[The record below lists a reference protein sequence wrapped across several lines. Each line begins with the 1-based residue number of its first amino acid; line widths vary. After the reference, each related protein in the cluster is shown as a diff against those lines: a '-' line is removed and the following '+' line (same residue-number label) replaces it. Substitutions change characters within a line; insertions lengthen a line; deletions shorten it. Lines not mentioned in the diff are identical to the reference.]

1 MGIDFNAEFAKLNT
15 NTVGD
20 SANRLDADEY
30 QAAKNNGSIWTI
42 AEGMTA
48 EQFKEANQHCSECDT
63 NQDGIVTVSE
73 QKASI
78 ASELKNVFSA
88 CIARFFKDDIT
99 YDDSNANSAQSITQ
113 RVKARIQN
121 ALNYIQ
127 YAKDNNIDI
136 FEDNTNTG
144 VDDEDGKQI
153 EYTDDDGNTHIGYEN
168 FKRKIKTTK
177 TNSDGSVTR
186 LYDDGYLK
194 TINNNNLRL
203 ADSGKT
209 SDGTKWES
217 TYDYNEDGSFTD
229 NVNYANG
236 IKAKVAYDKNENE
249 IGEFRIT
256 AKGNYKAQAKQGETF
271 MATLTR
277 LGITNAEDIKAVAK
291 ANPKAFA
298 NKYFRVDVNDV
309 YIPKEVIANMQANG
323 TYDEDKLMGKTV

>member
-20 SANRLDADEY
+20 SANKLDADEC
-30 QAAKNNGSIWTI
+30 QAAKMNGSIWTV

-48 EQFKEANQHCSECDT
+48 EQFKEANQHCSEYDT
-63 NQDGIVTVSE
+63 NQDGVVTVKE

-78 ASELKNVFSA
+78 ADQLKNVWTSS
-88 CIARFFKDDIT
+88 IARFFKDDIS
-99 YDDSNANSAQSITQ
+99 YDNSNANSAKSITQ
-113 RVKARIQN
+113 RVMARIQN

-136 FEDNTNTG
+136 FTDNTGTG
-144 VDDEDGKQI
+144 VEDKDGELQ
-153 EYTDDDGNTHIGYEN
+153 EYTDSNGETHTA
-168 FKRKIKTTK
+168 RKSPGVKSSK
-177 TNSDGSVTR
+177 VNSDGSRTNT
-186 LYDDGYLK
+186 YGDGH
-194 TINNNNLRL
+194 TQTWNNNSLML
-203 ADSGKT
+203 ADDGKT

-229 NVNYANG
+229 NVNYG
-236 IKAKVAYDKNENE
+236 DGRKDKVAYDKNYNA
-249 IGEFRIT
+249 IGEVNIT

-277 LGITNAEDIKAVAK
+277 LGITDAEDIKAVAK

-309 YIPKEVIANMQANG
+309 YIPKEVIANMKANG

>member
-20 SANRLDADEY
+20 SANTLDNEEC
-30 QAAKNNGSIWTI
+30 QAAKNNGSIWTV

-48 EQFKEANQHCSECDT
+48 KQFKEANQHCSEYDT
-63 NQDGIVTVSE
+63 NQDGVVTVRE

-78 ASELKNVFSA
+78 ADQLKNVWTSH
-88 CIARFFKDDIT
+88 IARFFKDDIS
-99 YDDSNANSAQSITQ
+99 YDNSNANSAQSITQ

-136 FEDNTNTG
+136 FDDNTGTG
-144 VDDEDGKQI
+144 VDDEDGKPN
-153 EYTDDDGNTHIGYEN
+153 EYTDSNGNKYLSSKN
-168 FKRKIKTTK
+168 VKF
-177 TNSDGSVTR
+177 SVV
-186 LYDDGYLK
+186 
-194 TINNNNLRL
+194 NE
-203 ADSGKT
+203 
-209 SDGTKWES
+209 DGTRTNTFNDGHTETFNENHLGLRGTNEDGTVKFENN
-217 TYDYNEDGSFTD
+217 YNEDGSSTQIQKMSDGSIFKIAADQND
-229 NVNYANG
+229 NPTGYF
-236 IKAKVAYDKNENE
+236 K
-249 IGEFRIT
+249 IT

-298 NKYFRVDVNDV
+298 NKYFRVDANDV
-309 YIPKEVIANMQANG
+309 YIPKEVIANMKANG